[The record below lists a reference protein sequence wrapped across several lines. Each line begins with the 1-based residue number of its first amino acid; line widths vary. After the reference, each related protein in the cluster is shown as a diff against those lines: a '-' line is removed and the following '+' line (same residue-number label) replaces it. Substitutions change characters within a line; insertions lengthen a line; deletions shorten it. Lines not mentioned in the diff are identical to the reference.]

1 MQVVI
6 EFLLGLFSAMLAAF
20 LQYYFGFKRWFSMMI
35 AILLGLIV
43 LVILY
48 SLGVLVYDI

>member
-6 EFLLGLFSAMLAAF
+6 EFLLGMFSAMFAAF
-20 LQYYFGFKRWFSMMI
+20 LEYYFGFKRWFSMMI